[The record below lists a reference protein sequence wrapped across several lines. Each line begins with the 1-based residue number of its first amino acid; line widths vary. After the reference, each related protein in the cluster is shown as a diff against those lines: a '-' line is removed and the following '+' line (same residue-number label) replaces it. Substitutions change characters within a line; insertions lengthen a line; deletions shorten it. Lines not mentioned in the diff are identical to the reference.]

1 MTKTNLQNDEDL
13 ITIGIDI
20 LPQASPSSFVAFA
33 ACVYDGSKK
42 RVLQLYDRINL
53 SKLVKLIRQIR
64 PKYLASDNIYELVR
78 TPSEIPKLCIQI
90 LPTKLVQ
97 VTGSPIH
104 GFTPLTK
111 LMREHDLEVS
121 GKLTPIEAAKACAIL
136 SSKKL
141 GYLVEPFEDETMIIV
156 SRSRAKGSGG
166 WSQARYG
173 RLMDSAVK
181 QQATNIEY
189 KLRDNNFDYEKRT
202 SKSKYGAHKV
212 VFYVY
217 APMAEITKVF
227 KSFRGESCRVVIA
240 PINKE
245 RVEFIPLT
253 QQIKQKSSL
262 KRLIVG
268 VDPGLTVGLSI
279 LDLEGKVIKVA
290 SFREASRGRIIR
302 EIGKYGKPTLV
313 CTDVYPFPGFVE
325 KIATTLNAKL
335 YTPRSVMTVA
345 EKNEIV
351 RKLAMQQGVLVKN
364 AHQRDALASA
374 YRGYRRYSAEFSKI
388 EQKYHR
394 IYDRSL
400 RDEIKDM
407 VIKGLSMT
415 QAENQIK
422 QILLDEKPKKTE
434 PRAAQQLVAEEP
446 KEPEIED
453 LIKQIQLLNEQLE
466 WERKKNSELYSEN
479 RILTEK
485 LEELEARLKEDRQAY
500 ITEIQREKIVLVKNN
515 QIQSLK
521 EKIHYLE
528 EELQRFGERI
538 DELKR
543 VALLRGRKGWVPL
556 KVIKKF
562 TRDEILRTAE
572 NYGLGPGDVVYI
584 LNMTGGGGQVAEL
597 LISYKIKAIIG
608 DHEQLS
614 YYAKLR
620 LYEYMIPIANPE
632 DVEIIRIDEIA
643 VIKEQDLNK
652 ILKHAKLEL
661 ERIEKE
667 QKSSFLE
674 GLLEEYKQER
684 IKEIEAYDE
693 LKNKQRNSERK
704 VTEE

>member
-1 MTKTNLQNDEDL
+1 MNSSQPSNGEEI

-20 LPQASPSSFVAFA
+20 LPQSSPSSSTHFA
-33 ACVYDGSKK
+33 VCVYDNSKK
-42 RVLQLYDRINL
+42 QVIKEYSRLNL
-53 SKLVKLIRQIR
+53 SKLIRLIKQIR
-64 PKYLASDNIYELVR
+64 PTYLASDNIYELVR
-78 TPSEIPKLCIQI
+78 KPAEIPKLCAQM

-111 LMREHDLEVS
+111 LMREHGLEVH
-121 GKLTPIEAAKACAIL
+121 GKLTPYEAAKACAIL
-136 SSKKL
+136 SSRKL

-181 QQATNIEY
+181 NQATEVEL
-189 KLRDNNFDYEKRT
+189 KLRENNFDYEKRT
-202 SKSKYGAHKV
+202 TKSKYGAQKV

-217 APMAEITKVF
+217 APMSEISKVF
-227 KSFRGESCRVVIA
+227 KNYRGESCRVVIA

-279 LDLEGKVIKVA
+279 MDLEGRVLKVL

-313 CTDVYPFPGFVE
+313 CTDVYPYPSFVE

-351 RKLAMQQGVLVKN
+351 RKLAIQQGVIVKN

-374 YRGYRRYSAEFSKI
+374 YRGYKRYKTEFAKVD
-388 EQKYHR
+388 QKYHKM
-394 IYDRSL
+394 YERSL

-407 VIKGLSMT
+407 LVKGFSLT
-415 QAENQIK
+415 HAEQQIK
-422 QILLDEKPKKTE
+422 QLLLEEQPKTIIPLQKE
-434 PRAAQQLVAEEP
+434 SLEEAGKRP
-446 KEPEIED
+446 TVEE
-453 LIKQIQLLNEQLE
+453 LLQQIQYLHEQLD
-466 WERKKNSELYSEN
+466 WERKKNSDLYSEN
-479 RILTEK
+479 QILQEK
-485 LEELEARLKEDRQAY
+485 LEELEAKLKDDRHAY
-500 ITEIQREKIVLVKNN
+500 IAEVQREKIILVKNN
-515 QIQSLK
+515 QIQYLT
-521 EKIHYLE
+521 EKVHQLE
-528 EELQRFGERI
+528 EELERFGKRI
-538 DELKR
+538 EELKR

-562 TRDEILRTAE
+562 TKEAILKTAE
-572 NYGLGPGDVVYI
+572 DYSLGPGDVVYI
-584 LNMTGGGGQVAEL
+584 LNMSGGGGQVAEL
-597 LISYKIKAIIG
+597 LTSYRIKAIIG
-608 DHEQLS
+608 DESQLS
-614 YYAKLR
+614 YYAKLK
-620 LYEYMIPIANPE
+620 LYEQKIPIANPE
-632 DVEIIRIDEIA
+632 GVEIIRIDEIA
-643 VIKEQDLNK
+643 VIKETDLNRILQQAKEK
-652 ILKHAKLEL
+652 IDEL
-661 ERIEKE
+661 EKEEK
-667 QKSSFLE
+667 SNFLE
-674 GLLEEYKQER
+674 VLIKEYHHER
-684 IKEIEAYDE
+684 IKELEAYDE
-693 LKNKQRNSERK
+693 KRSKQRVQDIK
-704 VTEE
+704 TEDK